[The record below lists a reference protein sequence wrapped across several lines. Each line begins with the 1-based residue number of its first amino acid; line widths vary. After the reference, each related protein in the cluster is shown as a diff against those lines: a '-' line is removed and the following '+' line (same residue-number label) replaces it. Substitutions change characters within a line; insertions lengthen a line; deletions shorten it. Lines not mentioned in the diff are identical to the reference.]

1 MYKTKSIPNEISFIS
16 TLPDDHPTT
25 NLIRGEGR
33 EEDKKKKTR
42 RRMEREAK
50 KTRTTLPI

>member
-33 EEDKKKKTR
+33 EEDKKKKKKKKG
-42 RRMEREAK
+42 ERSKEN
-50 KTRTTLPI
+50 